1 MPATNETAIAD
12 AKDRPT
18 EGPVRVAVPVI
29 QYHMIDRP
37 SRNSRVRGGFTPP
50 ARFAKQMTYLRS
62 LGFKFYTAAELI
74 EFYRSHNRF
83 PPMGITVTFDDGCRD
98 NYSNAFPV
106 LRKLGIRAT
115 MFVVP
120 SCIGELT
127 SKPLAEG
134 EEPRPHVSREE
145 ILSAIGLPLYWTAG
159 QGVSIFRVNLNEAGK
174 QVESISWVKSAVVT
188 RAFPHRLA
196 VHIVERVPVAFVT
209 VSGQVKLVDADGV
222 FLEKPDQSDFNFPV
236 LGGLDTTG
244 NVMERASRIAMYQ
257 EFMRQISGRA
267 PNSGW
272 MISEV
277 NLADSDDLKAML
289 VQGRETIEV
298 HFGHTSFQERFSD
311 FLNLLPDIRKT
322 NAKIDSVDLRFRNQV
337 VVNPEGN
344 SYEGPEKTGQ

>member
-1 MPATNETAIAD
+1 LKTLDDTSLPGDFDAEDEVQYRRREKNIGVRRSRFPIRTRKIVGWLLLGGLAMMTLAYTGIRLAAYASHSPRFHVTGSDDVAID
-12 AKDRPT
+12 
-18 EGPVRVAVPVI
+18 GI
-29 QYHMIDRP
+29 QY
-37 SRNSRVRGGFTPP
+37 
-50 ARFAKQMTYLRS
+50 
-62 LGFKFYTAAELI
+62 
-74 EFYRSHNRF
+74 
-83 PPMGITVTFDDGCRD
+83 
-98 NYSNAFPV
+98 
-106 LRKLGIRAT
+106 
-115 MFVVP
+115 
-120 SCIGELT
+120 
-127 SKPLAEG
+127 
-134 EEPRPHVSREE
+134 VSREE

-159 QGVSIFRVNLNEAGK
+159 QGVSIFRVSLNEARK

-209 VSGQVKLVDADGV
+209 ISGQVKLVDADGV

-244 NVMERASRIAMYQ
+244 NAMERASRIAMYQ
-257 EFMRQISGRA
+257 EFMRQISGSA

-277 NLADSDDLKAML
+277 NLADADDLKAML
-289 VQGRETIEV
+289 VQGRETIQV
-298 HFGHTSFQERFSD
+298 HFGHNSFQERFSD

-344 SYEGPEKTGQ
+344 SYEGPEKIGQ

>member
-1 MPATNETAIAD
+1 LKTLDDTPLPGDFD
-12 AKDRPT
+12 AEDEVLYRRREKNIGVRRSRFHVRPRKIV
-18 EGPVRVAVPVI
+18 GWFLL
-29 QYHMIDRP
+29 
-37 SRNSRVRGGFTPP
+37 GGL
-50 ARFAKQMTYLRS
+50 AMMTLAY
-62 LGFKFYTAAELI
+62 A
-74 EFYRSHNRF
+74 
-83 PPMGITVTFDDGCRD
+83 
-98 NYSNAFPV
+98 
-106 LRKLGIRAT
+106 GIR
-115 MFVVP
+115 
-120 SCIGELT
+120 
-127 SKPLAEG
+127 LAAYASHS
-134 EEPRPHVSREE
+134 PRFHVTGSDDVAIDGNKYVSREE